1 MHLISPILLL
11 LAVISLAPVPAKADA
26 VLFIFP
32 TVVMFEDNQRSAEVT
47 LTNRGDQ
54 TGIFE
59 MSWSDMKMRP
69 EGGLTRYEGQAP
81 WSLQPYVRY
90 SPRRVTLAPSE
101 SQIVKIG
108 LRRGQDVPEGE
119 YYSHFRVLVLKSEDP
134 SVGEADADEPAALT
148 GVMINARPAIA
159 IPIIWRNSQ
168 ATSSASIESVS
179 INQGANELTVAVRR
193 DGPLSVRGY
202 LHVFETAPD
211 GTRRFLAETAPLVI
225 YPSLEVRTT
234 TIELNDDVIA
244 GSLPRGTEVWY
255 SSDVD
260 ITAQSIVFA
269 TYPIVP

>member
-1 MHLISPILLL
+1 MHLIKPTLLL
-11 LAVISLAPVPAKADA
+11 LGLMSLVPAPAKADA

-32 TVVMFEDNQRSAEVT
+32 TAVMFEDNQRSAEVT

-54 TGIFE
+54 TGTFE

-69 EGGLTRYEGQAP
+69 EGGLTQYEGQAP
-81 WSLQPYVRY
+81 WSLQPHVRY
-90 SPRRVTLAPSE
+90 SPRRVTLAPAE
-101 SQIVKIG
+101 SQIIKFG

-119 YYSHFRVLVLKSEDP
+119 YYSHFRVLTLNSEDP
-134 SVGEADADEPAALT
+134 SAGEADADEPAAGS

-168 ATSSASIESVS
+168 ATSSASIESVH
-179 INQGANELTVAVRR
+179 IDQGANKLTVAVRR
-193 DGPLSVRGY
+193 DGQLSVRGY

-211 GTRRFLAETAPLVI
+211 GTRRFLADPAPLII
-225 YPSLEVRTT
+225 YPSLESRTT
-234 TIELNDDVIA
+234 AIALNEGVIA

-255 SSDVD
+255 SSDVEVS
-260 ITAQSIVFA
+260 AQSIVFA